1 MHLFIAS
8 CARTHL
14 LSQGSR
20 LGIEFAI
27 VVERLELTLQERE
40 ALNVHGGAHV
50 ILMWSFRSVTAPPPH
65 NLTTRTWPQGR
76 PLHCFFF
83 GCILCTLP
91 AVAPG

>member
-1 MHLFIAS
+1 MYLFIAT

-40 ALNVHGGAHV
+40 ALNVHGGALA
-50 ILMWSFRSVTAPPPH
+50 ILMWSFRSVTAPSPH
-65 NLTTRTWPQGR
+65 DLTTRTR
-76 PLHCFFF
+76 PRAATRAPTTLFFF
-83 GCILCTLP
+83 GCTL
-91 AVAPG
+91 